1 MKTYKI
7 ENLKHCYKIA
17 AIETEEDLIVRDA
30 AIKLLNGLETAG
42 ITELNEIQLD
52 QFKFS
57 LIDISEVEDENI
69 DETLHNII
77 FAK

>member
-7 ENLKHCYKIA
+7 ENLKHCYEIA
-17 AIETEEDLIVRDA
+17 AIETEEDLITRDA
-30 AIKLLNGLETAG
+30 AMKLLNGLETAG

-57 LIDISEVEDENI
+57 LIDISDIEDENI
-69 DETLHNII
+69 NETLHYII
-77 FAK
+77 SAK